1 MHVFRNILQFA
12 TFLDHHWRR
21 DVYRHA
27 HSLQPQTQCVLSL
40 LYSCMLLN
48 KLRDWNC
55 FAGRLPSIVTDM
67 ILVSLYAGMKKFEY
81 KGKQWHDECF
91 ICAECNQPIGNKS
104 FIPRDDRVI
113 CVPCYES
120 NYAQKC
126 VKCSGVS
133 SSSDLCL
140 L

>member
-1 MHVFRNILQFA
+1 
-12 TFLDHHWRR
+12 
-21 DVYRHA
+21 
-27 HSLQPQTQCVLSL
+27 
-40 LYSCMLLN
+40 
-48 KLRDWNC
+48 
-55 FAGRLPSIVTDM
+55 
-67 ILVSLYAGMKKFEY
+67 MKKFEY

-126 VKCSGVS
+126 SKCSGVRTVC
-133 SSSDLCL
+133 CL
-140 L
+140 TQLGNAVSGPVPPLGIVTRRSAVS

>member
-1 MHVFRNILQFA
+1 
-12 TFLDHHWRR
+12 
-21 DVYRHA
+21 
-27 HSLQPQTQCVLSL
+27 
-40 LYSCMLLN
+40 
-48 KLRDWNC
+48 
-55 FAGRLPSIVTDM
+55 
-67 ILVSLYAGMKKFEY
+67 MKKFEY

-126 VKCSGVS
+126 SKCSGVRYS
-133 SSSDLCL
+133 WPSYGPWQCQTSLSVGHCRATMPRNAPSVQGCVQLAVLRTLAVPDIFERWAL
-140 L
+140 